1 MTEVIAR
8 SGSFLDTQRLRTFVA
23 VAQESNITRAAALL
37 HMTQQAVS
45 THVQR
50 LERELGVKLLVRQ
63 TKGVVLTPAGQELAA
78 RSTALLAQLD
88 EVRHSVQVV
97 GRRTEKRTLRL
108 AAGLAATS
116 AVTRIA
122 EAVEARAGI
131 EVEIVAVPSETV
143 CVQQLTSGGVD
154 AALMWLP
161 IEGQLF
167 TSAVVRVDP
176 RVVALPST
184 HRLAGRTSV
193 TLADLADEPV
203 VMPDLFASETARRHW
218 LIDPRPGGGPAL
230 RGPCV
235 PGVLEALMMVARGR
249 GVWLAPRPVAD
260 WKVVP
265 GVTWLPVTD
274 AEPTSAAVLWLPQ
287 TPPELIRPLVAEAR
301 ATTGWKARPRAG
313 AEAASRTDMTV
324 AFQRQ

>member
-1 MTEVIAR
+1 MAEVTAR
-8 SGSFLDTQRLRTFVA
+8 SGTFLDTQRLRTFVV
-23 VAQESNITRAAALL
+23 VAQESNITRAAVRL

-63 TKGVVLTPAGQELAA
+63 TKGVVLTPAGEELAA
-78 RSTALLAQLD
+78 RGTALLAQLE

-122 EAVEARAGI
+122 EAVEAGTGI
-131 EVEIVAVPSETV
+131 EVELVAVPSQAV
-143 CVQQLTSGGVD
+143 GVQLLASKAAD

-161 IEGQLF
+161 IEGVAF
-167 TSAVVRVDP
+167 RSAVVRVDP

-184 HRLAGRTSV
+184 HRLAGRASV
-193 TLADLADEPV
+193 TLADIADDPV
-203 VMPDLFASETARRHW
+203 VVPDVFASEAARRHW
-218 LIDPRPGGGPAL
+218 LIDPRPDGRPAL
-230 RGPCV
+230 RGPTV

-260 WKVVP
+260 WQVVP

-274 AEPTSAAVLWLPQ
+274 AEPTSAAVLWLPE
-287 TPPELIRPLVAEAR
+287 TPPELIRPLVAETR
-301 ATTGWKARPRAG
+301 ATTGWKVRPRA
-313 AEAASRTDMTV
+313 R
-324 AFQRQ
+324 